1 MTKLKVTMVN
11 YNLNLEFWLG
21 KVTNWVV
28 NTVNTVLTIKNPK
41 FSSG

>member
-21 KVTNWVV
+21 KVNGCQYGQYSTDNRK
-28 NTVNTVLTIKNPK
+28 KNP
-41 FSSG
+41 